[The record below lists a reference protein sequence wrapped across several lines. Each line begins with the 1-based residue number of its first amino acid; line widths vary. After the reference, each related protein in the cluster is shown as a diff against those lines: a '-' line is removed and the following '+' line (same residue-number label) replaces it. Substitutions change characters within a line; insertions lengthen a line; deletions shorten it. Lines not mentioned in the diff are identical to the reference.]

1 MLLALVLASVAGTP
15 SINRVPVAVPADN
28 SNFNSLNSST
38 KANPLCIDNLPS
50 IQLALKVVGSQTI
63 CLPSVLV
70 ANPSPAINSGQ
81 FIITGLPD
89 VVHVARLNSPSIQ
102 SAIYSY
108 DSAIFSNKYSWRT
121 AIGFQI
127 SLSPFVPQW
136 QGVSE
141 NYYDP
146 SNKTSTQDYSYK
158 TLNSGI
164 SASLNILDLP
174 SIFSAK
180 ASDSSRLSQ
189 ASVANAS
196 TLQTLTS
203 AANSFIELWLYKQLL
218 SISQANI
225 KYAIQALNATV
236 GQYQV
241 GLLAIPDVAQVL
253 TQLRSYQAN
262 YSDNVNSYNTSLA
275 TFCSQLGV
283 SPDLVFIPDQLPT
296 VEGVNVPF
304 PLSIADTKKQAILL
318 NDTIREYI
326 QTSSQYANL
335 SKSALSNYLPQ
346 VTASASASGYN
357 QHYTL
362 NQTDYGRRTTSEES
376 NNLLKYRTWQATVN
390 ISWLLFDTLA
400 NKSLADSY
408 NSKKDS
414 YQQLALQ
421 QYQNIDS
428 TADQYYS
435 AYLSALNTT
444 KLNQSALEAASKSY
458 QETLIASQAGFSNTT
473 ALVQVLQQV
482 ASAQQSVAQSL
493 ASLYT
498 SNSNLQSLTKSG
510 VYKDSLPV
518 SVNYSEK
525 AIQDLRSQF

>member
-1 MLLALVLASVAGTP
+1 
-15 SINRVPVAVPADN
+15 
-28 SNFNSLNSST
+28 
-38 KANPLCIDNLPS
+38 LCIDNLPS
-50 IQLALKVVGSQTI
+50 IQLALKVVGSQSI

-70 ANPSPAINSGQ
+70 VNSSPTNNSDQ
-81 FIITGLPD
+81 FLIKGLPD
-89 VVHVARLNSPSIQ
+89 VIRVARLNSPSIQ

-108 DSAIFSNKYSWRT
+108 DSAVFSNKYSWRT

-127 SLSPFVPQW
+127 SVSPFVPQW
-136 QGVSE
+136 QGVTE

-146 SNKTSTQDYSYK
+146 TNKTSSYKYSYK
-158 TLNSGI
+158 TFNSGI

-189 ASVANAS
+189 ASVTNSSA
-196 TLQTLTS
+196 LQTLTS
-203 AANSFIELWLYKQLL
+203 AASSFIELWLYKQLL
-218 SISQANI
+218 SISEANI
-225 KYAIQALNATV
+225 KYSIQALNATV

-262 YSDNVNSYNTSLA
+262 YSSSVNSYNTSFA
-275 TFCSQLGV
+275 NFCSQVGV
-283 SPDLVFIPDQLPT
+283 RPDRIYIPDQLPT
-296 VEGVNVPF
+296 VVGANTPF
-304 PLSIADTKKQAILL
+304 PLNISDTKNQALLL
-318 NDTIREYI
+318 NDTIREYL
-326 QTSSQYANL
+326 QTSDQYANL
-335 SKSALSNYLPQ
+335 SKSALSNYLPLI
-346 VTASASASGYN
+346 TGNASNSGYN
-357 QHYTL
+357 QYYTVD
-362 NQTDYGRRTTSEES
+362 QTEFGRRTSSDES
-376 NNLLKYRTWQATVN
+376 NNLLKYRTWQATLNVT
-390 ISWLLFDTLA
+390 WLLFDTLA

-408 NSKKDS
+408 KGKKDS
-414 YQQLALQ
+414 YRQLALQ
-421 QYQNIDS
+421 QYQNVVS

-435 AYLSALNTT
+435 SYLSSMNTT
-444 KLNQSALEAASKSY
+444 KLNQSALEAARKSY

-510 VYKDSLPV
+510 VYENALPIP
-518 SVNYSEK
+518 VNYSEK
-525 AIQDLRSQF
+525 PIKDLQPNF